1 MVYALFS
8 FTGSNIIPLLL
19 WICLILGACAIMGAY
34 FAFRYFALKH
44 ALCGLNRDLR
54 EMQADLTRNRILHLP
69 LPDRDLEAFVLSV
82 NATLEQIRLERQAY
96 AGREREFQKQIE
108 NISHDLRTPLTVI
121 LGYLKWMKQENA
133 GRKGPLAEC
142 RPDQAEFL
150 DIIEQNAR
158 SMERLVSQFYAFC
171 LLNGQDYKPEIGETD
186 LCRLLRE
193 SLASNY
199 QILEAASIR
208 PDCLLP
214 EHPVPVLGDPD
225 ALERIFANLFQ
236 NAARYAHSFLRI
248 RLENTEGGRVRVFLL
263 NDTEKLKAQDI
274 PHLFDRFYRGDPA
287 RNRSGSGLG
296 LTIAK
301 SLAEKMGGSL
311 EAEPVQAWQT
321 EKQACKEPESADGN
335 GFPRK
340 QAKKADGTTL
350 TVCFVLTLVPAP

>member
-1 MVYALFS
+1 MAYALFA

-19 WICLILGACAIMGAY
+19 LVCTAALGAC

-44 ALCGLNRDLR
+44 ALRRLNRDLC
-54 EMQADLTRNRILHLP
+54 EIQADLTRNRILHLP
-69 LPDRDLEAFVLSV
+69 LPDRDLEAFVFSV
-82 NATLEQIRLERQAY
+82 NTSLEKIRLERQAY
-96 AGREREFQKQIE
+96 AGHEREFRKQIE

-121 LGYLKWMKQENA
+121 LGYLKWMKQGNA
-133 GRKGPLAEC
+133 GRKAPLAEC
-142 RPDQAEFL
+142 SLDQAEFL

-171 LLNGQDYKPEIGETD
+171 LLSGQDYKPELGETD
-186 LCRLLRE
+186 LCRLLKE
-193 SLASNY
+193 CLAANY

-248 RLENTEGGRVRVFLL
+248 RLENTEEGRVRVFFL
-263 NDTEKLKAQDI
+263 NDSEKLAAQDI
-274 PHLFDRFYRGDPA
+274 PHLFDRFYRGDPS
-287 RNRSGSGLG
+287 RNRNGSGLG

-311 EAEPVQAWQT
+311 EAGPAQSQ
-321 EKQACKEPESADGN
+321 
-335 GFPRK
+335 
-340 QAKKADGTTL
+340 KADGTTL
-350 TVCFVLTLVPAP
+350 TVCFILTLPPVSRG